1 MKLERY
7 FENSKILHVG
17 CEENRAYYIPF
28 SESKNA
34 IDLPREKSDRFI
46 SLNGEWKFKLYKN
59 IYEHENL
66 FEDWTGFD
74 TIPVPSCWQNYG
86 YDTHQYTNIR
96 YPFPFDPPYV
106 PHDNPCGAYARTFDC
121 DMSEDKYYLNFEGV
135 DSCFYVWVNDEF
147 VGYSQVS
154 HCTSEFDITDKL
166 KKGTNKLYVLVLK
179 WCDGSYLENQDKFR
193 MSGIFRDVYIL
204 ARPENHVRDFFI
216 KTSLN
221 GAVSIELDGPDASI
235 ELYDKEILLESAKSV
250 NGRAELKIDN
260 PKLWSAEC
268 PYLYDLVIKSYGEVI
283 VQHIGFREISVNDG
297 IVYVNGVK
305 VKMFGINRH
314 DSNPVTG
321 YTISPE
327 QALVDLK
334 LMKEHNINAIRT
346 SHYPNSPWFTELCDQ
361 YGFYIIS
368 DSDIECH
375 GCVTNGSSDEQR
387 INLIADSD
395 MFSEAILDRVQ
406 KNVIRD
412 KNRTSV
418 LIWSLGNEAGYGKG
432 FQTALEW
439 VKLYDTSRLTHYENI
454 GTLVKDDVALL
465 DVRSTMY
472 ASPQWIDEYFS
483 QKNIK
488 PYMQCEFIHAMGNG
502 PGGITDYMERI
513 EKYDGFFGAFAWE
526 WCDHAIYKGE
536 ENGRKKYYYGG
547 DHGEYPNDGNFCVDG
562 MVYPDRMPHTGLKEY
577 KNVIKPIKAKL
588 SEGKI
593 IFESKYDF
601 IGTENIGVKCG
612 IYING
617 IEKET
622 YRVDFDIEPH
632 GKYIME
638 APKFSCSNEQD
649 VGVLYTYIIKND
661 CGLVKSGHIIGYD
674 FILLNRAEKIDTEHS
689 VGEFD
694 IDETEKYLIITGN
707 SFVYKYD
714 KLTGEMFIDN
724 GKFQSPLQW
733 NIWRAPTDNDQFIA
747 LKWKEYGYDRAY
759 SRAYKTEFKI
769 TENSV
774 VIHSKIGIV
783 SDSIIRIAD
792 IDAEWAVFADGT
804 AELNTRVKTNDELM
818 FLPRFGIRTFVDK
831 SFDKVKYYGYG
842 PYESYEDKKLASY
855 PAVFETTVKALH
867 EDYIKPQENGSHCG
881 CRFVELSDN
890 KNVIRADGEDFS
902 FNASHYTQEEL
913 TAKKHNYEL
922 KECNDT
928 VLCIDYK
935 QSGIGSNSCG
945 PETNDEFKIK
955 GEFEFK
961 IQVSNR
967 SVHQ

>member
-7 FENSKILHVG
+7 FENPKIIHVG

-46 SLNGEWKFKLYKN
+46 SLNGEWKFKLYTN

-66 FEDWTGFD
+66 FEDWAEFD
-74 TIPVPSCWQNYG
+74 TIHVPSCWQNYG

-166 KKGTNKLYVLVLK
+166 KKGANKLYVLVLK
-179 WCDGSYLENQDKFR
+179 WCNGSYLEDQDKFR

-283 VQHIGFREISVNDG
+283 IQHIGFREISVNDG

-305 VKMFGINRH
+305 VKMLGINRH
-314 DSNPVTG
+314 DSDPITG

-346 SHYPNSPWFTELCDQ
+346 SHYPNSPWFTELCDK
-361 YGFYIIS
+361 YGFYVIS

-375 GCVTNGSSDEQR
+375 GCVTNGSSDDQR
-387 INLIADSD
+387 INFIADSD
-395 MFSEAILDRVQ
+395 MFSESILDRVQ

-439 VKLYDTSRLTHYENI
+439 IKKYDTSRLTHYENI
-454 GTLVKDDVALL
+454 GTSINDDVKLL

-483 QKNIK
+483 QNKVK

-502 PGGITDYMERI
+502 PGGITDYIDRI

-536 ENGRKKYYYGG
+536 EKGRKKYYYGG
-547 DHGEYPNDGNFCVDG
+547 DHGEYPNDSNFCVDG
-562 MVYPDRMPHTGLKEY
+562 MVYPDRTPHTGLKEY
-577 KNVIKPIKAKL
+577 KNAIKPIKASLKD
-588 SEGKI
+588 GKI
-593 IFESKYDF
+593 VFENKYDF
-601 IGTENIGVKCG
+601 IGTDNIAVKYR

-617 IEKET
+617 IEKGN
-622 YRVDFDIEPH
+622 YSLDLDIEPR
-632 GKYIME
+632 GKYIIDMPE
-638 APKFSCSNEQD
+638 FKYSKKQD
-649 VGVLYTYIIKND
+649 MGVLYTYIVKND
-661 CGLVKSGHIIGYD
+661 YGLVKSGHILGYD
-674 FILLNRAEKIDTEHS
+674 FIMINKAGQTDTKHNS
-689 VGEFD
+689 GKVD
-694 IDETEKYLIITGN
+694 VDETEIALIITGS
-707 SFVYKYD
+707 SFVYRYD
-714 KLTGEMFIDN
+714 KLKGEMFVDD
-724 GKFQSPLQW
+724 GAFKSPLQW

-747 LKWKEYGYDRAY
+747 VKWKELGYDRAY
-759 SRAYKTEFKI
+759 SRAYETKYEI
-769 TENSV
+769 RENSV

-783 SDSIIRIAD
+783 SSSVMRIAD
-792 IDAEWAVFADGT
+792 IDAEWIIFADGT
-804 AELNTRVKTNDELM
+804 AKLNAKVKINEEMM
-818 FLPRFGIRTFVDK
+818 FLPRFGIRAFVDK
-831 SFDKVKYYGYG
+831 SFAKVKYYGYG

-881 CRFVELSDN
+881 CRFVELSDGQN
-890 KNVIRADGEDFS
+890 IIRADGLDFS
-902 FNASHYTQEEL
+902 FNVSHYTQEEF
-913 TAKKHNYEL
+913 TEKKHNFEL
-922 KECNDT
+922 TECENI
-928 VLCIDYK
+928 VLCIDYR

-945 PETNDEFKIK
+945 PETNDKFKIK
-955 GEFEFK
+955 GGFEFK

-967 SVHQ
+967 NI